1 MQQQKVRELTS
12 ALSSLISIAEI
23 VTVLPES
30 NAPRVAFKMSPDTW
44 ILFCGQDKIDQFKE
58 TVERFW
64 KAENDMYITISNK
77 LIYEKLTSFITDY
90 LQSNKAVNE
99 TDIKHFFRELIEIPT
114 EEWEVFR
121 PLHGAELETSNKLEL
136 GSFTVWNF
144 VSHQSLLIAKYPQLH
159 EDWKILREALE
170 SQSSGNLVVSVR
182 VTARDGERAEELADE
197 RFRQFEHTMRY
208 MIGDTTG
215 EFDVWIFDYRNPTL
229 FRCMVL
235 SPTKARQGNR
245 IKDRHTPIKI
255 DDPFFGESRADHI
268 WIWNALAQPNPNK
281 LQKRIL
287 ASVEWIGK
295 GMRDIDT
302 AKAFVQFL
310 IAFEA
315 LLTFKERGTMVSP
328 SIASQLAEFSAY
340 IVGDDFDSRL
350 EVEKSVKK
358 LYDRRSAVAH
368 GGSQSVLESEVIE
381 ALKIVRNLIK
391 RITTNPELSAMT
403 SMDQLQDWVQRK
415 KYT

>member
-1 MQQQKVRELTS
+1 MQQKKVRELLS
-12 ALSSLISIAEI
+12 ALVNLISIAEI

-30 NAPRVAFKMSPDTW
+30 NAPHVAFKTKSNTW
-44 ILFCGQDKIDQFKE
+44 VLFCGQDKINQFE
-58 TVERFW
+58 DTVERFW
-64 KAENDMYITISNK
+64 KAKDEIYTTISKK
-77 LIYEKLTSFITDY
+77 LFQEKITDFMSDY
-90 LQSNKAVNE
+90 LQGDKVPNE
-99 TDIKHFFRELIEIPT
+99 TDIKHFFRETSEIST

-121 PLHGAELETSNKLEL
+121 PLYGAELETSDKLEL

-159 EDWKILREALE
+159 EDWKIMREALE

-182 VTARDGERAEELADE
+182 VTALDGERAEELADE
-197 RFRQFEHTMRY
+197 RFRQFEHVMRY

-215 EFDVWIFDYRNPTL
+215 EFDIWIFDYRNPTL

-235 SPTKARQGNR
+235 SPTRALQGNR

-255 DDPFFGESRADHI
+255 DDPFFGESRADHT
-268 WIWNALAQPNPNK
+268 WIWNALTQPNPNE
-281 LQKRIL
+281 LQTRIL
-287 ASVEWIGK
+287 AAVEWIGK
-295 GMRDIDT
+295 GMRDPDT
-302 AKAFVQFL
+302 AKAFVQFI

-315 LLTFKERGTMVSP
+315 LLTFREQGTIVSP

-340 IVGDDFDSRL
+340 IVGDGFDSRL

-368 GGSQSVLESEVIE
+368 GGSKSVLKSEVIE

-391 RITTNPELSAMT
+391 QITTNPELSAMT
-403 SMDQLQDWVQRK
+403 SMPQLRDWVLRK